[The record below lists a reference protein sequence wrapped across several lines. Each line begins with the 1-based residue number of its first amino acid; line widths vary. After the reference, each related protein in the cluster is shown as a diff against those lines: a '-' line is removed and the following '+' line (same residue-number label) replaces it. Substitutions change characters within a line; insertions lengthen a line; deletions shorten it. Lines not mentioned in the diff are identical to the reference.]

1 MSYFLS
7 YMEKHPDLV
16 MRLYDRPI
24 PFQRIFVAI
33 TGKVT
38 AALMLSCAMQLTEDG
53 EADADG
59 WLSRTAEDWTN
70 DTGLSKDEQVTAK
83 RRLLELE
90 LFQEKRF
97 RVDNGMRLVIQY
109 RINFDTVERLVIE
122 DDMRARARASAH

>member
-38 AALMLSCAMQLTEDG
+38 AALMLSWAIQLTEDG
-53 EADADG
+53 EADAEG
-59 WLSRTAEDWTN
+59 WLTRTTEDWTN
-70 DTGLSKDEQVTAK
+70 DTCLSKDEQATAK
-83 RRLLELE
+83 RRLLDLE
-90 LFQEKRF
+90 LFEVKRF
-97 RVDNGMRLVIQY
+97 RVNNGMRLIVQY
-109 RINFDTVERLVIE
+109 RINFATIDRLVIE
-122 DDMRARARASAH
+122 DDIRTRARASAH